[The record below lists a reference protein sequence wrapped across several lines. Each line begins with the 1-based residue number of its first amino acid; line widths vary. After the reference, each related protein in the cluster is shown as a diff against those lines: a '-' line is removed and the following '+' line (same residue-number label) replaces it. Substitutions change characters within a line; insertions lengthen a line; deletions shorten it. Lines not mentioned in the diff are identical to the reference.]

1 MRNKKII
8 VLLKWQLET
17 NFKGTFVSQQ
27 RLGSTFPCLQSF
39 PLIVPQEKTWAV
51 ETDFSI
57 FLSDFSPFWKP
68 IKAFVLFF

>member
-17 NFKGTFVSQQ
+17 NFKDTFVSQQ

-39 PLIVPQEKTWAV
+39 LLIVPQEKAWAV
-51 ETDFSI
+51 
-57 FLSDFSPFWKP
+57 
-68 IKAFVLFF
+68 